1 MFGSVHSITVPTGD
15 KSEKLM
21 MCTVPLRG
29 RRFLLALTFLEE
41 DMSDGGPAEGAG
53 GVGRTALSQSP
64 QAGFTEDVGA
74 WVTRV
79 RAEVHVQAHSTY
91 EAFTVPRTSFL
102 LLLLLLLLLLTIAAT
117 AAACG
122 ALCSV
127 EKGLMLLKDV
137 EKGSIPFKDTDTGSI
152 MIQGLIK
159 VHSLV
164 GRR

>member
-1 MFGSVHSITVPTGD
+1 
-15 KSEKLM
+15 M

-53 GVGRTALSQSP
+53 SVGRTALSQSP

-74 WVTRV
+74 WVARV

-91 EAFTVPRTSFL
+91 ESFPVPRTRFL
-102 LLLLLLLLLLTIAAT
+102 LLLLLTTAAT

-122 ALCSV
+122 ALCTV

-137 EKGSIPFKDTDTGSI
+137 EKGSITFKDADKG
-152 MIQGLIK
+152 
-159 VHSLV
+159 HF
-164 GRR
+164 